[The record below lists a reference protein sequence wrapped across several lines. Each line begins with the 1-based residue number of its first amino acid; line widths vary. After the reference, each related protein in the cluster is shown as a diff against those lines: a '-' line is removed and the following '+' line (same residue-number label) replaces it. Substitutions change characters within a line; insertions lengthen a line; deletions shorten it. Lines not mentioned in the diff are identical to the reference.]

1 MTFTISKERLAAIA
15 AKYRA
20 AKSPLQETPVSE
32 AVQVISQETLQ
43 AQRDSEL
50 LQTTDKHGNLITYN
64 SKQQEFITL
73 ASSGRSC
80 VLIGAAGTGK
90 TTCQKGATQALIQSG
105 KAGVFQGAHKYLQT
119 GSPGIVICAFTRR
132 AAANIAANLS
142 QELKQNCMTI
152 HALLEYE
159 PVYYDVQ
166 DPTTGEYKKTM
177 RFEPRRNA
185 SNPLPASIKTIIFE
199 ETSMLGTDL
208 HQEVIDAC
216 PHNPQLIYLG
226 DIQQLPPVF
235 GPAILGFK
243 LLELPVIELTEV
255 YRQAL
260 ESPIISLAHRCLSGK
275 GIPTAEY
282 PEWNRD
288 GLTIRPFK
296 KRVEPEM
303 ATVGIGNLL
312 CQMSNDNLYDPSS
325 DMILIPFNK
334 AFGTDELNKI
344 LANHIARRNG
354 AVTHQIIAGFQKVYL
369 SVGDKILVDKEDAI
383 ITRIETNPAYSGAFF
398 LPASPTRDYWGYDP
412 KASSHKPDDDD
423 MDFLLSQVAKQ
434 EGQSEDRVNQASHII
449 TFRKAGSDSEQKVQ
463 SAGDIN
469 SILLGY
475 VRTVH
480 KAQGSEWNKVI
491 FIMHASH
498 ATMNSRELLYT
509 AITRAKKELLILCEP
524 DTMMKGIENPRIKGN
539 TLAEKAIYFQGKKE
553 RMSAERIS

>member
-1 MTFTISKERLAAIA
+1 MGFTISKERLAAMA
-15 AKYRA
+15 AKYRKPA
-20 AKSPLQETPVSE
+20 EPSPISE
-32 AVQVISQETLQ
+32 AIQVISQETIQ
-43 AQRDSEL
+43 EQRDSEL
-50 LQTTDKHGNLITYN
+50 LQTTDKYGNLISYN
-64 SKQQEFITL
+64 DRQKEFISL
-73 ASSGRSC
+73 ASSGKSC

-105 KAGVFQGAHKYLQT
+105 KAGVFQGAHKYLQQGT
-119 GSPGIVICAFTRR
+119 PGIVICAFTRR

-142 QELKQNCMTI
+142 PELRKNCMTI
-152 HALLEYE
+152 HALLEYQ

-166 DPTTGEYKKTM
+166 DPTSGEYKKTM
-177 RFEPRRNA
+177 RFEPNRHA
-185 SNPLPASIKTIIFE
+185 GNPLPSSISTIIFE

-243 LLELPVIELTEV
+243 LLELPVVELTEV

-260 ESPIISLAHRCLSGK
+260 ESPIISLAHRCLSGR
-275 GIPTAEY
+275 GLPAQEF

-312 CQMSNDNLYDPSS
+312 CQMYDQDLYKPSS

-334 AFGTDELNKI
+334 TFGSDELNKI
-344 LANHIARRNG
+344 IANHIARKSG
-354 AVTHQIIAGFQKVYL
+354 AMTYQIVAGFQKVHL
-369 SVGDKILVDKEDAI
+369 SIGDKILVDKEDAT
-383 ITRIETNPAYSGAFF
+383 ITKIETNPAYSGAFF
-398 LPASPTRDYWGYDP
+398 APASTTLDYWGYDP
-412 KASSHKPDDDD
+412 EAEKKKSISDDD
-423 MDFLLSQVAKQ
+423 MDFMLSQVAKQ
-434 EGQSEDRVNQASHII
+434 GNQSEERVNQASHII
-449 TFRKAGSDSEQKVQ
+449 TFKKTGAEFEEKLQ
-463 SAGDIN
+463 SAGDVN
-469 SILLGY
+469 AILLGY
-475 VRTVH
+475 VLTVH
-480 KAQGSEWNKVI
+480 KAQGSEWEKVI

-524 DTMMKGIENPRIKGN
+524 DTLVKGIENPRIKGN
-539 TLAEKAIYFQGKKE
+539 TLAEKAEYFKGKQE
-553 RMSAERIS
+553 RMNAERIS

>member
-20 AKSPLQETPVSE
+20 SKSPLQETPVSE

-398 LPASPTRDYWGYDP
+398 LPASSTLDYWGYDP

-475 VRTVH
+475 VLTVH